1 MGRYIFS
8 KKAIEDISNIWNYT
22 VETWSEAQAD
32 TYYYYLLIK
41 GAKYLAENPRTG
53 KRYDEILDGLRGYKV
68 KRHIL
73 FYVVLAEGDVEI
85 VRILHEGMDISKHL
99 N

>member
-8 KKAIEDISNIWNYT
+8 KKAIEDISSIWNYT

-32 TYYYYLLIK
+32 TYYYLLIK
-41 GAKYLAENPRTG
+41 GAKDLAENPRTG

-85 VRILHEGMDISKHL
+85 VRILHESMDISKHL